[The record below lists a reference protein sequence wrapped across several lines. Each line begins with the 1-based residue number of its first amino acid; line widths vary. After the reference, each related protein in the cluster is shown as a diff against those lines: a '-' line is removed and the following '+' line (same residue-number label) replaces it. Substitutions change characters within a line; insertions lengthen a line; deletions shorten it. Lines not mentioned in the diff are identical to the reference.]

1 MKKSII
7 FWAVTV
13 LLMSSCSPKLF
24 PEQRDTVTTI
34 RIVDRIV
41 YRDSLVEVPVPQG
54 ETSGSGHV
62 RDTTDIIETDL
73 AVSGVEIKDGK
84 FRHWLRNKS
93 EALIPHHIKLPQ
105 REVTTE
111 MRNKVVLR
119 DVRYVEKQLSGWQKA
134 MMAGGY
140 VLMGTVILLVVLGML
155 KLRRVI

>member
-93 EALIPHHIKLPQ
+93 EALILYHIKLPQ

>member
-62 RDTTDIIETDL
+62 RDTTDIIETDFP
-73 AVSGVEIKDGK
+73 VE
-84 FRHWLRNKS
+84 FLR
-93 EALIPHHIKLPQ
+93 
-105 REVTTE
+105 
-111 MRNKVVLR
+111 
-119 DVRYVEKQLSGWQKA
+119 
-134 MMAGGY
+134 
-140 VLMGTVILLVVLGML
+140 ILE
-155 KLRRVI
+155 